1 MKKWKIQAKIILYK
15 IKLLS
20 LWHGMYFTEKSEQ
33 KNNINVNILL
43 K

>member
-20 LWHGMYFTEKSEQ
+20 LWHGIYFTVRIITK
-33 KNNINVNILL
+33 KNINVNILL